1 MKTII
6 SAAIIASATLFAA
19 LPASACERG
28 CDNRDT
34 EVVRPEARQ
43 AASSQNSNPVAEAGS
58 RTVQPKDE
66 PSDCSSCSVKEPIV
80 KDERPRECGGSCN

>member
-43 AASSQNSNPVAEAGS
+43 AS
-58 RTVQPKDE
+58 E
-66 PSDCSSCSVKEPIV
+66 PARVTQDACTGGCDMKGQTIV
-80 KDERPRECGGSCN
+80 KDDQPQS